1 MSRQASKS
9 LIGAFVLGAVAL
21 LIAGIVIFGS
31 RTLFAETY
39 RNVLFFEGSVKGLK
53 VGAPVVFR
61 GVEIGQVTGIVLQVD
76 PTNLTGRVP
85 VYIEIYQQSITPLE
99 GPPRHDEGFL
109 QELIERGLRAQ
120 LQQQSF
126 LTGLLMVNLDFH
138 PDSPIRLFGLEHPLP
153 EIPTIPSG
161 MEQLTR
167 RLEELPIEQITQ
179 RLNDTL
185 AGVNEILNSGD
196 LRASIGSLNQFLR
209 NANGLVTHM
218 DSEIGTLASD
228 IRGTTDATRSLLA
241 QAEKTLRFD
250 EGVPGQLASGL
261 TGTLSAA
268 QLTLEETRNAIENVN
283 GIAAQNA
290 NLGYEMSRA
299 LDQITE
305 LSRSMRVLADYL
317 ERHPEAL
324 LRGKRHDTSD

>member
-1 MSRQASKS
+1 MSRQPSKS

-31 RTLFAETY
+31 RAMFSKTY
-39 RNVLFFEGSVKGLK
+39 KNVLFFEGSVKGLK

-61 GVEIGQVTGIVLQVD
+61 GVQIGQVTDIILEVD

-85 VYIEIYQQSITPLE
+85 VYIEIYQHSIVPLE
-99 GPPRHDEGFL
+99 RAPRYDEGFL
-109 QELIERGLRAQ
+109 QALIERGLRAQ

-126 LTGLLMVNLDFH
+126 LTGQLMVDLDFH
-138 PDSPIRLFGLEHPLP
+138 PNSPIRLVDVEHRLP

-161 MEQLTR
+161 MEQLTKK
-167 RLEELPIEQITQ
+167 LEDLPIEQIAN
-179 RLNDTL
+179 RLNETL
-185 AGVNEILNSGD
+185 AGIDGLLNSGD
-196 LRASIGSLNQFLR
+196 LKASIGSLNRFLKSSD
-209 NANGLVTHM
+209 ALVTHL
-218 DSEIGTLASD
+218 DSEIGTVASD
-228 IRGTTDATRSLLA
+228 VHGTTDAARSLFA
-241 QAEKTLRFD
+241 QTEKTLRFD
-250 EGVPGQLASGL
+250 EGVPGQIASGL

-268 QLTLEETRNAIENVN
+268 QRTLEETQKAVENVN

-290 NLGYEMSRA
+290 NLGYEMGRA

-317 ERHPEAL
+317 ERHPETVI
-324 LRGKRHDTSD
+324 RGKRHDTGD

>member
-21 LIAGIVIFGS
+21 FIAGLVIFGS
-31 RTLFAETY
+31 RTMFSRTY
-39 RNVLFFEGSVKGLK
+39 KNVLFFEGSVKGLK

-61 GVEIGQVTGIVLQVD
+61 GVQIGQVTDIVLEVD
-76 PTNLTGRVP
+76 LTNLTGRVP
-85 VYIEIYQQSITPLE
+85 VYIEIYQHSIVPLE
-99 GPPRHDEGFL
+99 GAPGYDEDFL
-109 QELIERGLRAQ
+109 QALIGRGLRAQ

-126 LTGLLMVNLDFH
+126 LTGLLMVSLDFH
-138 PDSPIRLFGLEHPLP
+138 PNSAIRIVGLEHRFP

-167 RLEELPIEQITQ
+167 KLEDLPIEQIAN

-185 AGVNEILNSGD
+185 AGIDGLLNSGD
-196 LRASIGSLNQFLR
+196 LQASVASLNQFLKS
-209 NANGLVTHM
+209 ADGLVTHM

-228 IRGTTDATRSLLA
+228 IRETTDAARSLFA
-241 QAEKTLRFD
+241 QTEKTLRFD
-250 EGVPGQLASGL
+250 EGVPGQIASGL

-268 QLTLEETRNAIENVN
+268 QLTLEETRNAMQSVN
-283 GIAAQNA
+283 GIATQNA

-299 LDQITE
+299 LHQITE
-305 LSRSMRVLADYL
+305 LSRSMRALADYL
-317 ERHPEAL
+317 ERHPESL
-324 LRGKRHDTSD
+324 LRGKPHDTED

>member
-31 RTLFAETY
+31 RTMFSKTY
-39 RNVLFFEGSVKGLK
+39 KNVLFFEGSVKGLK

-61 GVEIGQVTGIVLQVD
+61 GVQIGQVTDIVLQVD
-76 PTNLTGRVP
+76 PKNLTGRVP
-85 VYIEIYQQSITPLE
+85 VYMEIYEHSIVPLE
-99 GPPRHDEGFL
+99 GAPRYDEDFL
-109 QELIERGLRAQ
+109 QALIERGLRAQ

-126 LTGLLMVNLDFH
+126 LTGQLMVDLDFH
-138 PDSPIRLFGLEHPLP
+138 PNSPIRLVGLEHNLR

-167 RLEELPIEQITQ
+167 KLEDLPIEQIAN

-185 AGVNEILNSGD
+185 AGIDELLNSGD
-196 LRASIGSLNQFLR
+196 LKASIGSLNQLLKNT
-209 NANGLVTHM
+209 NAFVTHM
-218 DSEIGTLASD
+218 DSEIGTVASD
-228 IRGTTDATRSLLA
+228 VRGTTDAARSLFA
-241 QAEKTLRFD
+241 QTEKTLRFD
-250 EGVPGQLASGL
+250 EGVPGQIASGL
-261 TGTLSAA
+261 TGTLAAA
-268 QLTLEETRNAIENVN
+268 QRTLEETHKAVENIN
-283 GIAAQNA
+283 GITAQNA

-324 LRGKRHDTSD
+324 IRGKSHDAGD

>member
-31 RTLFAETY
+31 RTMFSKTY
-39 RNVLFFEGSVKGLK
+39 KNVLFFEGSVKGLK

-61 GVEIGQVTGIVLQVD
+61 GVQIGQVTDIVLQVD
-76 PTNLTGRVP
+76 PKNLTGRVP
-85 VYIEIYQQSITPLE
+85 VYIEIYEHSIVPLE
-99 GPPRHDEGFL
+99 GAPRYDEDFL
-109 QELIERGLRAQ
+109 QALIERGLRAQ

-126 LTGLLMVNLDFH
+126 LTGQLMVDLDFH
-138 PDSPIRLFGLEHPLP
+138 PNSPIRLVGLEHNLP

-167 RLEELPIEQITQ
+167 KLEDLPIEQIAN

-185 AGVNEILNSGD
+185 AGIDELLNSGD
-196 LRASIGSLNQFLR
+196 LKASIGSLNQLLKNT
-209 NANGLVTHM
+209 NALVTHM
-218 DSEIGTLASD
+218 DSEIGTVASD
-228 IRGTTDATRSLLA
+228 VRGTTDAARSLFA
-241 QAEKTLRFD
+241 QTEKTLRFD
-250 EGVPGQLASGL
+250 EGVPGQIASGL
-261 TGTLSAA
+261 TGTLAAA
-268 QLTLEETRNAIENVN
+268 QRTLEETHKAVENVN
-283 GIAAQNA
+283 GITAQNA
-290 NLGYEMSRA
+290 NLGYEMGRA
-299 LDQITE
+299 LNQITE

-324 LRGKRHDTSD
+324 IRGKRHDTGD